1 MSKLGCIQRY
11 MLIIRLVRSRPYISL
26 EDLVREVECAMAYY
40 DDEGTAGVSRRT
52 VLRDIGDIRSGLGVS
67 VEYSRS
73 EGGYYIPEDEDRISD
88 LERVLEQFDLITS
101 LRAREELS
109 SIVFAEKRK
118 AAGTEHLSPLIYAV
132 KKHLEVEF
140 IYVKYDGS
148 EPRQRRAMPYALKE
162 GQGRWYLLAIEIGLG
177 EKVTSE
183 GEIKSWGL
191 DRIRNLRITDNR
203 FVPRPDVD
211 VEADFKDSFGVYSN
225 RNVPVEEVVLSM
237 SPREGRY
244 CKAYPLHESQEV
256 LIDNNKEVCIRL
268 RLRITFAF
276 RRELLS
282 RSDDITVIAPA
293 HLREELKTVYRDAL
307 HRMDF

>member
-1 MSKLGCIQRY
+1 

-67 VEYSRS
+67 IEYSRS

-140 IYVKYDGS
+140 TYVKYDGS
-148 EPRQRRAMPYALKE
+148 EPRQRRVMPYALKE
-162 GQGRWYLLAIEIGLG
+162 GQGRWYLLAIVWMWRRI
-177 EKVTSE
+177 S
-183 GEIKSWGL
+183 
-191 DRIRNLRITDNR
+191 RIRS
-203 FVPRPDVD
+203 
-211 VEADFKDSFGVYSN
+211 A
-225 RNVPVEEVVLSM
+225 
-237 SPREGRY
+237 
-244 CKAYPLHESQEV
+244 
-256 LIDNNKEVCIRL
+256 CIPTAMCRL
-268 RLRITFAF
+268 RK
-276 RRELLS
+276 LS
-282 RSDDITVIAPA
+282 CRCLPERAATARPILSTN
-293 HLREELKTVYRDAL
+293 
-307 HRMDF
+307 HRKC

>member
-67 VEYSRS
+67 IEYSRS

-140 IYVKYDGS
+140 TYVKYDGS
-148 EPRQRRAMPYALKE
+148 EPRQR
-162 GQGRWYLLAIEIGLG
+162 G
-177 EKVTSE
+177 
-183 GEIKSWGL
+183 
-191 DRIRNLRITDNR
+191 
-203 FVPRPDVD
+203 
-211 VEADFKDSFGVYSN
+211 
-225 RNVPVEEVVLSM
+225 
-237 SPREGRY
+237 
-244 CKAYPLHESQEV
+244 
-256 LIDNNKEVCIRL
+256 
-268 RLRITFAF
+268 
-276 RRELLS
+276 
-282 RSDDITVIAPA
+282 
-293 HLREELKTVYRDAL
+293 
-307 HRMDF
+307 

>member
-1 MSKLGCIQRY
+1 

-67 VEYSRS
+67 IEYSRS

-140 IYVKYDGS
+140 TYVKYDGS
-148 EPRQRRAMPYALKE
+148 EPRQRRVMPYALKE

-183 GEIKSWGL
+183 GEIKL
-191 DRIRNLRITDNR
+191 
-203 FVPRPDVD
+203 
-211 VEADFKDSFGVYSN
+211 
-225 RNVPVEEVVLSM
+225 
-237 SPREGRY
+237 
-244 CKAYPLHESQEV
+244 
-256 LIDNNKEVCIRL
+256 
-268 RLRITFAF
+268 
-276 RRELLS
+276 
-282 RSDDITVIAPA
+282 
-293 HLREELKTVYRDAL
+293 
-307 HRMDF
+307 